1 MQRVAARRPRFRT
14 PLFRVVGVSGLMIA
28 GGCAAAA
35 EQPVEAGSGVSP
47 SPPAMEITSEL
58 VELHTQHRMPGL
70 DQREFTHRE
79 LWSVI
84 DQAVAGSDRI
94 SREEI
99 GRSAEGR
106 PIYLMRFGEGE
117 TRVLLWSQ
125 MHGDESTASMALAD
139 IFHLL
144 AASPNDPL
152 VQRLANELTIFAIP
166 MLNPDGAERFQ
177 RRNALGIDINRDARA
192 LSTPEGRV
200 LREAQRRLQPDFGF
214 NLHDQNVRT
223 RVGGSNRTAAMALLA
238 PPVDAARSD
247 TPVRQRAKHVAAL
260 LRQAMEPL
268 VPGHIAR
275 YDETFNPRAFGDLM
289 GTWGTSTVLIESGGW
304 RDDPEK
310 QHLRKVNFVAILAAL
325 DAIATGAYTAA
336 NPSWYETLP
345 ENGRAADDLLIRGG
359 TLVLPGMPPLRADLA
374 IDYRDP
380 LEKRGGRIVD
390 VGDLAETVARDT
402 VDAAGMFVHPTADA
416 LESNPEGAGVL
427 HIGAPASFM
436 IRRGADAASGAVWMV
451 QEGQVQRIP

>member
-1 MQRVAARRPRFRT
+1 M
-14 PLFRVVGVSGLMIA
+14 
-28 GGCAAAA
+28 
-35 EQPVEAGSGVSP
+35 
-47 SPPAMEITSEL
+47 
-58 VELHTQHRMPGL
+58 
-70 DQREFTHRE
+70 
-79 LWSVI
+79 
-84 DQAVAGSDRI
+84 DQAIAESDRI

-106 PIYLMRFGEGE
+106 PIYSLRFGDGP

-125 MHGDESTASMALAD
+125 MHGNESTASMALAD

-144 AASPNDPL
+144 AASPNHPL
-152 VQRLANELTIFAIP
+152 VQRLANQLTIFAIP

-192 LSTPEGRV
+192 LSTPEGRI

-223 RVGGSNRTAAMALLA
+223 RVGDSDRTAAMALLA

-260 LRQAMEPL
+260 LREAMEPL

-336 NPSWYETLP
+336 DPAWYETLP
-345 ENGRAADDLLIRGG
+345 ENGRAAEDLVVRGG

-374 IDYRDP
+374 VSYTEP
-380 LEKRGGRIVD
+380 LERLGGQIAD

-402 VDAAGMFVHPTADA
+402 LDATGLFVHPASDA
-416 LESNPEGAGVL
+416 LEMNAAGAGVL
-427 HIGAPASFM
+427 HIDAPASFT
-436 IRRGADAASGAVWMV
+436 IRRGADAASEVVWIV
-451 QEGQVQRIP
+451 QEGQVRRLP